1 MSEIVWASAYV
12 SLADKK
18 RLISAIREIYESA
31 GYIAYDPFPG
41 GNGTPSGI
49 SSTSRLF
56 VARPE
61 SGWIRMIG
69 EVEVNILKKLA
80 EKLGVSLI
88 SVEITDDDSRVEVIG
103 TQPLTDFLK
112 AGKTPDDLSRAENMT
127 PVSSQGVMPDELGDL
142 AKSYGVASNQVEKL
156 FQKTTRSIFQKLDKQ
171 TDGEASSTQSDAM
184 RLLKTQFSWN
194 SAPAQRVQAVMACLS
209 VPAGWR
215 DPSFQEIAA
224 AYPVARLLDRN
235 ENAPLLPGDE
245 DLLDKVEYPLDYT
258 PVYYAKL

>member
-12 SLADKK
+12 PLADKK
-18 RLISAIREIYESA
+18 RLISTFREIYESA

-56 VARPE
+56 VARPD

-69 EVEVNILKKLA
+69 HAEADILKKLA
-80 EKLGVSLI
+80 EKLEVSLI
-88 SVEITDDDSRVEVIG
+88 SVEITDHNSRIEVIG
-103 TQPLTDFLK
+103 AKTLTDFLK
-112 AGKTPDDLSRAENMT
+112 AGKTPDDLNRAENMT
-127 PVSSQGVMPDELGDL
+127 PAASQEVMPDELGDL
-142 AKSYGVASNQVEKL
+142 AKSYGLANKQVEKL
-156 FQKTTRSIFQKLDKQ
+156 FQKTTHGLFQKLDKQ

-184 RLLKTQFSWN
+184 QLLNAQFSWN

-209 VPAGWR
+209 VPADWR
-215 DPSFQEIAA
+215 NPSFKEIAA
-224 AYPVARLLDRN
+224 AYPVARLLDMN

-245 DLLDKVEYPLDYT
+245 DLLDKVDYPLDYT
-258 PVYYAKL
+258 PVYYARL